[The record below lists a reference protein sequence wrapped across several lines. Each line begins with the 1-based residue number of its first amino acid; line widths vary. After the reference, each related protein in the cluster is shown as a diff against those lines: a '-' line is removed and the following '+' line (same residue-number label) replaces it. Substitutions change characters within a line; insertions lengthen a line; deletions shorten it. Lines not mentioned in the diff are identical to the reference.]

1 MRPLSE
7 RCALII
13 TTTLLSASV
22 LACARPSIPFIP
34 APESAVRT
42 EVREA
47 SKQIKLYI
55 AASNKYMACTR
66 SAKKH
71 NKMADEMNEVVY
83 LYNEL
88 VITYKSRSGTDKAI
102 ATR

>member
-13 TTTLLSASV
+13 ITTLLSASV
-22 LACARPSIPFIP
+22 LACERPSIPLLP
-34 APESAVRT
+34 APESAVRA
-42 EVREA
+42 EVLEA
-47 SKQIKLYI
+47 SKQIKQYI
-55 AASNKYMACTR
+55 TAANKYMTCTR
-66 SAKKH
+66 SVKKH